1 MRFREA
7 VAFAYAMD
15 WPLNI
20 GITITWAA
28 LLTTGEHNEGHCL
41 GRGEWDREKYTRD
54 ELARLCRSEGL
65 PFVAL
70 WGRDVGAEM
79 GSHIHLSMFW
89 PSAKLAKLVTVI
101 DRISGSC
108 AEFVN
113 PPYPTFSK

>member
-28 LLTTGEHNEGHCL
+28 LETAGEHNEGHCL
-41 GRGEWDREKYTRD
+41 GRGEWGREKYARG

-65 PFVAL
+65 CCTNRVRDSSCESSVVAWL
-70 WGRDVGAEM
+70 YEPTNTPELQDQE
-79 GSHIHLSMFW
+79 
-89 PSAKLAKLVTVI
+89 LARL
-101 DRISGSC
+101 
-108 AEFVN
+108 
-113 PPYPTFSK
+113 

>member
-7 VAFAYAMD
+7 VVFAYAMD

-28 LLTTGEHNEGHCL
+28 LETAGERNEGHCL
-41 GRGEWDREKYTRD
+41 GRGDWDREKYTRD

-70 WGRDVGAEM
+70 WGRDVGADM
-79 GSHIHLSMFW
+79 GSHVHLSIFW
-89 PSAKLAKLVTVI
+89 PSWLCCTNRVT
-101 DRISGSC
+101 GG
-108 AEFVN
+108 
-113 PPYPTFSK
+113 PPLSPDGLIPWLQ